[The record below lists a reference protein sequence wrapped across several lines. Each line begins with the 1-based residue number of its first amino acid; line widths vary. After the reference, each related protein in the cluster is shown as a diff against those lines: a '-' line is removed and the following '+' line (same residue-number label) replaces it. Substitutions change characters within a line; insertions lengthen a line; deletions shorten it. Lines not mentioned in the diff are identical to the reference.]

1 MSTNVRTVTANR
13 SRQRGAVL
21 AMGLILLMILTVLGI
36 SGMTTGALEL
46 TMAGNAQ
53 FYQQAFQAAETGLAI
68 AIAGGQFDA
77 AIDGAD
83 IVLRPMTLGDGSA
96 SVQAVTTFQG
106 ATPIPDRAFSLGVG
120 AVGTTVQ
127 AFHFDVVAEGVGP
140 RNATSTH
147 RQGFYI
153 LGPGSF

>member
-1 MSTNVRTVTANR
+1 MTTSVRTLTATR
-13 SRQRGAVL
+13 SQQRGAVL
-21 AMGLILLMILTVLGI
+21 VAGLILLMVLTVLGI
-36 SGMTTGALEL
+36 SGMTTGTLEL

-68 AIAGGQFDA
+68 AIAGGQFGA
-77 AIDGAD
+77 AIDGTD
-83 IVLRPMTLGDGSA
+83 IVLRPISLGDGSA
-96 SVQAVTTFQG
+96 SVQAVTTFQE

-120 AVGTTVQ
+120 AVGTVQ
-127 AFHFDVVAEGVGP
+127 AYHFDVVAEGSGP

-153 LGPGSF
+153 LGPGSS

>member
-1 MSTNVRTVTANR
+1 MTANLRTLTATR

-21 AMGLILLMILTVLGI
+21 VIGLILLMILTVLGI

-68 AIAGGQFDA
+68 AIAGGQFGA
-77 AIDGAD
+77 AIDGSEF
-83 IVLRPMTLGDGSA
+83 VLRPITLGDGSA
-96 SVQAVTTFQG
+96 SVRAVTTFQE
-106 ATPIPDRAFSLGVG
+106 ATPIPDRAFSIGVG
-120 AVGTTVQ
+120 ALGTVQ
-127 AFHFDVVAEGVGP
+127 AFHFDVVAEGTAP

-147 RQGFYI
+147 RQGFYV